1 MVLKRP
7 RYLSTR
13 ALARFDARTRLHV
26 GWIRKQKIWR
36 SLYAARFEPSW
47 FSIQA
52 PCASAFL
59 LFSVSSGDSN
69 AVICGRDRGWV
80 VISRII
86 THHAYNEQRNI
97 NIHKF
102 CFYDRVSLYTEYHL
116 YLWIL
121 IQARMSATNVEQSK
135 RPTSPLLNL
144 KACPWCRVLWRHR
157 FVYTSREGFSE
168 SASFSVAEYHAISR
182 FCSLEGPLAAKYDV
196 LSI

>member
-1 MVLKRP
+1 MH
-7 RYLSTR
+7 
-13 ALARFDARTRLHV
+13 ARDCTSDGFESR
-26 GWIRKQKIWR
+26 KIWS

-47 FSIQA
+47 FSIRA

-59 LFSVSSGDSN
+59 LFSVSLGDSN

-97 NIHKF
+97 NIQIF
-102 CFYDRVSLYTEYHL
+102 CFYDRASVYTEYHL
-116 YLWIL
+116 NLWTL

-144 KACPWCRVLWRHR
+144 RTCPWCRILWRHS
-157 FVYTSREGFSE
+157 FVYTLREELLE

-182 FCSLEGPLAAKYDV
+182 NSSLEGPLAAEHV
-196 LSI
+196 ALAI